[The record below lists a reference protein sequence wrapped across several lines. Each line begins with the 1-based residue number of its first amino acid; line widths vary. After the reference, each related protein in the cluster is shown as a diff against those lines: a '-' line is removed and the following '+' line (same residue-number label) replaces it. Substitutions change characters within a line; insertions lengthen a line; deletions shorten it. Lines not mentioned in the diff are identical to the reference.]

1 MKPSIETLKQLLP
14 NAGHLFL
21 SDFVENL
28 DSRYFESFTIEEQVE
43 HLQEL
48 DALSSQNPVKV
59 VWKMLSNKRLS
70 CTILTYNYD
79 GSFFLI
85 AGALSS
91 SGFNILKG
99 EGFTYKHLELSPL
112 KIRRTLTLIKRQSLR
127 RRFVIDSFE
136 GELTSPLSIAK
147 WAQTLESDLHSLFSA
162 FESKDDKRSKKEKEK
177 LNLKVAESI
186 QGLSQLNTHVT
197 RYPVKVEHNKDSKT
211 VTRIEIS
218 GEDTPFFLYSLVLAL
233 EAYPVS
239 IDYIKIDTKDGIV
252 EDVIELTDKK
262 GEPLTSE
269 EFINQLILSIML
281 TKQFTA
287 HISNAPNPYNAISRF
302 REVIKY
308 GQLSE
313 QMMDPKALKHFA
325 RLLGTSDY
333 LWEDILRTQ
342 YESLTPV
349 ITRSSTYKETKEKLS
364 KTLKAQIESVATFE
378 EKCKMINTFKDNE
391 SFKADFSH
399 ILGNMSLVRFSKTL
413 TDIAEVVVTE
423 LGKCVYDYCVE
434 MYGEPMAV
442 GGFKAEYAIFG
453 LGKFGGASLGYA
465 SDIELLFVYSDSG
478 YTNGEQSISNAE
490 FFEVFVKEFEN
501 AVVSKKDGIFELDL
515 RLRPHGAKGPRA
527 ASLESFIRYY
537 GHNSECHFYEKIAL
551 VRLRG
556 ICGSKKLSKHVEQL
570 RDTFVYEMP
579 EFDISELWNLR
590 KKQFEDKVKPLT
602 FNAKFS
608 AGALVDLEY
617 AVQALQVM
625 YGREHTYLR
634 TPKIEPALK
643 ALNKAGVLSLAER
656 QELVKAYLFF
666 RTLIN
671 GLRMLRGS
679 AKDLLLPPK
688 YSAELTH
695 LARRIG
701 LSSTPDMSA
710 DQQLILDF
718 AEYTAIVRRF
728 VKTRFSVDSL
738 ATQRVGN
745 VIDIIINLDISQEFA
760 YSILE
765 KKGFVTMSQAIRN
778 IRSISK
784 QGDVSKVSRV
794 VLLAIEMMSHYSDPD
809 MALNNFER
817 FLTQRNTFDA
827 DMDSFLKRPKSLE
840 MCIGIFST
848 SQFLSDTLIQNP
860 QYFEWCTN
868 INEIVETK
876 SRLAFHDDISSALV
890 DMSDIDAWRSNV
902 RKVRR
907 REILRIALR
916 DLMLNVTL
924 RSVTK
929 ELSYLAEAII
939 STVLNHAWISAKS
952 KYDAHLVEAC
962 EENFCVLAL
971 GKLGASELNYSSDI
985 DLIAVLDDEW
995 VEPEQKKSVAVIIEH
1010 VLKRFL
1016 TDLTEYT
1023 KDGFVYRVDFNLR
1036 PYGSVGELFSSQK
1049 GLIHYYLDAASAWEI
1064 QALIK
1069 ARPVAGCWPI
1079 GFNVVY
1085 EAYHKARKRF
1095 SLDEYKTYI
1104 KSSRKEAIRR
1114 SGLSVTSGLDI
1125 KNGEGGIRDI
1135 EFLVQCIQVASPDEE
1150 TSHIRATLDALAML
1164 SEKKVLKKKQ
1174 AKGLRDH
1181 YLFYRRLEHTLQ
1193 LHQDRQTHA
1202 LPKQERQVSVL
1213 AKRILGNQATN
1224 ADLMKAIKEC
1234 SENVIDVR
1242 DAYFEKGDTHEQN

>member
-1 MKPSIETLKQLLP
+1 MKPSIDTLKQLMP

-28 DSRYFESFTIEEQVE
+28 DPRYFQSFSIEEQLE

-48 DALSSQNPVKV
+48 DTLSSQNPVKV
-59 VWKMLSNKRLS
+59 VWKMLPNKRLS

-85 AGALSS
+85 AGALSA

-99 EGFTYKHLELSPL
+99 EGFTYRHLELSPL

-147 WAQTLESDLHSLFSA
+147 WAKTLESNLHSLFSA

-177 LNLKVAESI
+177 LNLRVAESI
-186 QGLSQLNTHVT
+186 QRISQSETEPSH
-197 RYPVKVEHNKDSKT
+197 YPVKVEHNKTSDT
-211 VTRIEIS
+211 VTRIEIT

-262 GEPLTSE
+262 GEPLQSE
-269 EFINQLILSIML
+269 EFINQLIISIML

-287 HISNAPNPYNAISRF
+287 HITNAPNPYNAISRF

-313 QMMDPKALKHFA
+313 QMLDPKALKDFA

-349 ITRSSTYKETKEKLS
+349 IAQSNTYNETKESLS
-364 KTLKAQIESVATFE
+364 KRLKSELEKASSFE
-378 EKCKMINTFKDNE
+378 EKFRAINTFKDNE

-399 ILGNMSLVRFSKTL
+399 ILGSMSLVRFSKTL
-413 TDIAEVVVTE
+413 TGIAEIVVTE
-423 LGKCVYDYCVE
+423 LGKCVYAHCVE
-434 MYGEPMAV
+434 KYGEPMAV

-478 YTNGEQSISNAE
+478 YTNGERSVSNAE
-490 FFEVFVKEFEN
+490 FFEDFVKEFEN

-537 GHNSECHFYEKIAL
+537 GHDNECHFYEKIAL

-556 ICGSKKLSKHVEQL
+556 ICGSKKLSKHVEHL
-570 RDTFVYEMP
+570 RDTYVYEMP

-590 KKQFEDKVKPLT
+590 KKQFEEKVKPLT

-625 YGREHTYLR
+625 YGRKYTYLR
-634 TPKIEPALK
+634 TPKIEPALR
-643 ALNKAGVLSLAER
+643 ALNKAGVLNLLER
-656 QELVKAYLFF
+656 QGLVKAYLFF
-666 RTLIN
+666 RNLIN

-701 LSSTPDMSA
+701 LSSTQDMSA

-728 VKTRFSVDSL
+728 VKTQFSVDSL

-745 VIDIIINLDISQEFA
+745 VIDIILNLDVSSEYA
-760 YSILE
+760 SSILE
-765 KKGFVTMSQAIRN
+765 KKGFENIDQAIRN

-784 QGDVSKVSRV
+784 QGDVSTVSRV
-794 VLLAIEMMSHYSDPD
+794 LLLAIEMISQFSDSD

-817 FLTQRNTFDA
+817 FLSQRNTFEA
-827 DMDSFLKRPKSLE
+827 DMESFLKRPKSLE

-876 SRLAFHDDISSALV
+876 SRLAFHDDISSALI
-890 DMSDIDAWRSNV
+890 DISDGDAWRSEIRNM
-902 RKVRR
+902 RR
-907 REILRIALR
+907 REILRVALR

-924 RSVTK
+924 RSITK

-939 STVLNHAWISAKS
+939 SAALNHAWQEMRASF
-952 KYDAHLVEAC
+952 DLDLVTKC
-962 EENFCVLAL
+962 EEDFCVLAL

-985 DLIAVLDDEW
+985 DLIAVLDDHW
-995 VEPEQKKSVAVIIEH
+995 VSQEDKKSVADIIEA
-1010 VLKRFL
+1010 VLKKFL
-1016 TDLTEYT
+1016 SDLTEYT

-1036 PYGSVGELFSSQK
+1036 PYGSVGELFSSQNA
-1049 GLIHYYLDAASAWEI
+1049 LIQYYLESASAWEI

-1079 GFNVVY
+1079 GFDVVY
-1085 EAYHKARKRF
+1085 EAYHKARTRF
-1095 SLDEYKTYI
+1095 SLEEYKTYI

-1135 EFLVQCIQVASPDEE
+1135 EFLVQGIQVASSDES
-1150 TSHIRATLDALAML
+1150 TSNVRATLDALSML
-1164 SEKKVLKKKQ
+1164 SDKKILKKKHS
-1174 AKGLRDH
+1174 KGLRDC
-1181 YLFYRRLEHTLQ
+1181 YLFYRRLEHMLQ

-1202 LPKQERQVSVL
+1202 LPKQERQLSVL
-1213 AKRILGNQATN
+1213 SKRMLGNSATKS
-1224 ADLMKAIKEC
+1224 DLMKEIEAC
-1234 SENVIDVR
+1234 SKNVMSIR
-1242 DAYFEKGDTHEQN
+1242 DMYFEKGDENE

>member
-28 DSRYFESFTIEEQVE
+28 DARYFESFSSEDQVV

-48 DALSSQNPVKV
+48 NKLSSDNPVKV
-59 VWKMLSNKRLS
+59 LWKLLPNNKLS

-85 AGALSS
+85 AGALSA

-112 KIRRTLTLIKRQSLR
+112 QIRRTLTLIKRKSLR

-136 GELTSPLSIAK
+136 GVLDSPLSIAK
-147 WAQTLESDLHSLFSA
+147 WAQTLESTLHSLFCA
-162 FESKDDKRSKKEKEK
+162 FETKDDKKSKKEKEK
-177 LNLKVAESI
+177 LNLKVAERI
-186 QGLSQLNTHVT
+186 QTLSHLDPASM
-197 RYPVKVEHNKDSKT
+197 RYPVEIQHNKATSS
-211 VTRIEIS
+211 VTRIEVR
-218 GEDTPFFLYSLVLAL
+218 GQDTPFFLYSLVLAL
-233 EAYPVS
+233 EAFPVS
-239 IDYIKIDTKDGIV
+239 IEYIKIDTKEGVV

-262 GEPLTSE
+262 GDPLSSE
-269 EFINQLILSIML
+269 EFINQIILTIML
-281 TKQFTA
+281 TKQFTVY
-287 HISNAPNPYNAISRF
+287 ITNAPNPYNAITRF

-308 GQLSE
+308 GQLTE
-313 QMMDPKALKHFA
+313 QMRNPKALKDFA

-342 YESLTPV
+342 YETLTPFL
-349 ITRSSTYKETKEKLS
+349 TQSSAKKTSKETLKKVLSAELEK
-364 KTLKAQIESVATFE
+364 ATSFE
-378 EKCKMINTFKDNE
+378 ERNDVINTFKDTE
-391 SFKADFSH
+391 SFKADYAH
-399 ILGNMSLVRFSKTL
+399 ILGNMSLVGFSKKL
-413 TDIAEVVVTE
+413 TDIAELVVSAISDNVYK
-423 LGKCVYDYCVE
+423 KCVE
-434 MYGEPMAV
+434 KYGEPMAV
-442 GGFKAEYAIFG
+442 GGFKADYAIFG

-478 YTNGEQSISNAE
+478 YTNGENSISNSE
-490 FFEVFVKEFEN
+490 FFETFVKEFEN
-501 AVVSKKDGIFELDL
+501 SIISKKDGIFELDL

-537 GHNSECHFYEKIAL
+537 GHDSECHFYEKIAL
-551 VRLRG
+551 VRLRA
-556 ICGSKKLSKHVEQL
+556 ICGGKGLSERVEKL

-579 EFDISELWNLR
+579 ELDISELWMLR

-617 AVQALQVM
+617 AVQALQVV

-643 ALNKAGVLSLAER
+643 ALNKAGVLGLDER
-656 QELVKAYLFF
+656 LELVKAYLFF

-688 YSAELTH
+688 HSAELAH

-701 LSSTPDMSA
+701 LHSSPAMSA

-728 VKTRFSVDSL
+728 VKTHFSIESL
-738 ATQRVGN
+738 ATLRVGN
-745 VIDIIINLDISQEFA
+745 VIDIIINPDMSVEAAQE
-760 YSILE
+760 ILE
-765 KKGFVTMSQAIRN
+765 KKGFVNSDQAVRN
-778 IRSISK
+778 IRSISS
-784 QGDVSKVSRV
+784 QRESSTVSRV
-794 VLLAIEMMSHYSDPD
+794 LLLAIEMMSHFSDPD
-809 MALNNFER
+809 MALNNLER
-817 FLTQRNTFDA
+817 FLTQRNNFEE
-827 DMDSFLKRPKSLE
+827 DMQSFLKSPKSLE
-840 MCIGIFST
+840 ICIGIFST

-860 QYFEWCTN
+860 DYFEWCTN
-868 INEIVETK
+868 INEIVKTK
-876 SRLAFHDDISSALV
+876 SRLQYHNDIAEELHG
-890 DMSDIDAWRSNV
+890 DRDIDEWRADV

-907 REILRIALR
+907 REILRTALR
-916 DLMLNVTL
+916 DQMLNVTL
-924 RSVTK
+924 SSVTK

-939 STVLNHAWISAKS
+939 SNVIEQAWKSAKTEFEPEVVS
-952 KYDAHLVEAC
+952 LCEAH
-962 EENFCVLAL
+962 FCVLAL

-985 DLIAVLDDEW
+985 DLIAVLDDETIPK
-995 VEPEQKKSVAVIIEH
+995 EKRKDTSKIIEW

-1016 TDLTEYT
+1016 ADLTEYT

-1049 GLIHYYLDAASAWEI
+1049 ALIQYYLESASAWEI

-1069 ARPVAGCWPI
+1069 ARPVAGSWYI
-1079 GFNVVY
+1079 GFEVLH

-1095 SLDEYKTYI
+1095 TTEQYKTYI
-1104 KSSRKEAIRR
+1104 QSSRKEAIRR
-1114 SGLSVTSGLDI
+1114 SGLSLTSGLDI
-1125 KNGEGGIRDI
+1125 KNGDGGIRDI
-1135 EFLVQCIQVASPDEE
+1135 EFLLQCIQVTNTDNV
-1150 TSHIRATLDALAML
+1150 TSHIRSTLDTISML
-1164 SEKKVLKKKQ
+1164 SEQKIIKKRD
-1174 AKGLRDH
+1174 ANALRDH
-1181 YLFYRRLEHTLQ
+1181 YLFYRRVEHTLQ

-1202 LPKQERQVSVL
+1202 LPKQERQLTVL
-1213 AKRILGNQATN
+1213 ARRTLGNAATKATLIQAVQE
-1224 ADLMKAIKEC
+1224 ASESIIAI
-1234 SENVIDVR
+1234 R
-1242 DAYFEKGDTHEQN
+1242 DNYFNKGEKDG